1 MQIDFPSNSVMV
13 SGFAQLPK
21 GTTLY
26 EKYKVVG
33 VVFVVDLN
41 TSQIVDATFTFVA
54 DLTNKFLVS
63 LVKGYYLNQG
73 IDPLLAEVRK
83 RCQLPSLGAVI
94 QAIRSCYDRYVE
106 SFGN

>member
-1 MQIDFPSNSVMV
+1 MQQEFSPSTVMI

-33 VVFVVDLN
+33 VVFVIDLD
-41 TSQIVDATFTFVA
+41 TSQIVDVAFTFVA
-54 DLTNKFLVS
+54 DLTNRFLVS
-63 LVKGYYLNQG
+63 IVKGYYLNQG
-73 IDPLLAEVRK
+73 IDPLLAEIRK

-94 QAIRSCYDRYVE
+94 QAVRSCYDRYVE
-106 SFGN
+106 SFGI